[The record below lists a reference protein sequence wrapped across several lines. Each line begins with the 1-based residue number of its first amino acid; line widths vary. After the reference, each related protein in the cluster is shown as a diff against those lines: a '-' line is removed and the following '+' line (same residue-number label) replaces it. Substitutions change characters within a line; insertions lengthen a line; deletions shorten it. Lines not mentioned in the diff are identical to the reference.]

1 MESAGLFA
9 SLPIWWLFA
18 ATLVLVLLS
27 VEAGYRRAK
36 HRQRRAVEEGDLE
49 MEAPVGA
56 MVGATL
62 GLLAFLLAF
71 TFGMAADSYHA
82 RKLAVLDEAN
92 AIRTTF
98 LRADLISEP
107 HRTEVRKVLR
117 DYVEERLKWAGEG
130 NSRPVQSARALL
142 DRLWAQAAAE
152 GRKNPGLEVVS
163 LFVDSTGT
171 VIKLHEER
179 VMFRERSRIPGALWA
194 ALYVIT
200 VLSLASM
207 GYHGGVAGTTRSP
220 VMVAVA
226 ATFSLVIVVIVDL
239 DRPGEGWI
247 NVTQDAMIDVRNAL
261 AESKP

>member
-1 MESAGLFA
+1 MEHTGLFA
-9 SLPIWWLFA
+9 ALPIWWLFA
-18 ATLVLVLLS
+18 ATLVLVLFS
-27 VEAGYRRAK
+27 VEGGYRRARY
-36 HRQRRAVEEGDLE
+36 RQRLAVEEGDQE
-49 MEAPVGA
+49 KEAPVGA
-56 MVGATL
+56 MVGASL

-92 AIRTTF
+92 AIRTAY

-107 HRTEVRKVLR
+107 RRTDVRGILR
-117 DYVEERLKWAGEG
+117 DYVDERLQWAGEEKVRSAQS
-130 NSRPVQSARALL
+130 SRVLL
-142 DRLWAQAAAE
+142 DRLWAQVAAE
-152 GRKNPGLEVVS
+152 GRQNPGLEVVS
-163 LFVDSTGT
+163 LFIDSANT

-194 ALYVIT
+194 ALYAIT

-226 ATFSLVIVVIVDL
+226 LTFSLVIVVIADL

-247 NVTQDAMIDVRNAL
+247 NVGQEAMIDVRNAL
-261 AESKP
+261 AVSKP

>member
-1 MESAGLFA
+1 MEGTGLFA

-18 ATLVLVLLS
+18 STLVLVLLS
-27 VEAGYRRAK
+27 VEAGYRRARY
-36 HRQRRAVEEGDLE
+36 RQRRAVEEGDLE
-49 MEAPVGA
+49 KEAPVGA
-56 MVGATL
+56 MVGAAL

-71 TFGMAADSYHA
+71 TFGMAADFYHA

-107 HRTEVRKVLR
+107 HRTEVRRILR

-130 NSRPVQSARALL
+130 KARPVQSSRVLL

-163 LFVDSTGT
+163 LFVDSANT

-226 ATFSLVIVVIVDL
+226 ITFSLVIVVIADL

>member
-1 MESAGLFA
+1 VEGTGLFA

-27 VEAGYRRAK
+27 VEAGYRRARY
-36 HRQRRAVEEGDLE
+36 RQRRAVEEGDLE
-49 MEAPVGA
+49 KEAPVGA

-82 RKLAVLDEAN
+82 RKLAILDEAN
-92 AIRTTF
+92 AIRAAY
-98 LRADLISEP
+98 LRAEIISEP
-107 HRTEVRKVLR
+107 HRTEVRKILR
-117 DYVEERLKWAGEG
+117 DYVEERLQWAGEAKTR
-130 NSRPVQSARALL
+130 SVQSSRALL
-142 DRLWAQAAAE
+142 GRLWAQAAAE
-152 GRKNPGLEVVS
+152 GRKNSSDVIA
-163 LFVDSTGT
+163 LFVESAND

-179 VMFRERSRIPGALWA
+179 VMFRERSRIPGALWT
-194 ALYVIT
+194 ALYLIT

-226 ATFSLVIVVIVDL
+226 IAFSLVIVVIADL

-247 NVTQDAMIDVRNAL
+247 NVTQDAMIDLRNAL